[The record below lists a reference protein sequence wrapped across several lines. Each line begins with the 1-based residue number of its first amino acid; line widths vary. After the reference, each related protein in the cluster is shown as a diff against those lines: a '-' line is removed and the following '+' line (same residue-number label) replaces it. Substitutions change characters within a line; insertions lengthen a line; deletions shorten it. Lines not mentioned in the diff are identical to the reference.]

1 MARNLF
7 IMIVVV
13 LVTIFIMFLNTSI
26 FYKKVKN
33 SDGANR
39 TDVINIFENKD
50 NKIIEDNNYDFS
62 LELNKNIDVKGYDK
76 FIKVSDKKIED
87 EIKNDQCILNFSTE
101 ETKDDVCE
109 YIKKECEELGCKK
122 YICEKYNRYSNKN
135 WYKAVEYGDFFGTGD
150 IIFIQ
155 KNNDYMY
162 FLNLECANKKD
173 DNENNVLIKEV
184 MEGIKTR

>member
-87 EIKNDQCILNFSTE
+87 EIKNDQCILNFF
-101 ETKDDVCE
+101 
-109 YIKKECEELGCKK
+109 YRG
-122 YICEKYNRYSNKN
+122 NQR
-135 WYKAVEYGDFFGTGD
+135 
-150 IIFIQ
+150 
-155 KNNDYMY
+155 
-162 FLNLECANKKD
+162 
-173 DNENNVLIKEV
+173 
-184 MEGIKTR
+184 